1 MDLSS
6 LIDDYRHC
14 ETALSRAIQVEDS
27 AAIRELD
34 IRMRWFRNSIRDA
47 SSKCMFER
55 RMQIDFFMDLVSK
68 TTDHSADK
76 PPLSDLHAV
85 IDRYVADGAKSR
97 GNDRNATPA
106 LDAELGRRIFEDGLP
121 DREAMSMIELTNLR
135 ISTVGTDWRIGYTSP
150 ANGRFHGKPPDAIH
164 DRHIVELIGDRRF
177 EKRARAYLER
187 CFGGEDL
194 SYCYYLDTEDHGRLL
209 LECQMLTQRRS
220 DDAVGGAIIV
230 MRDLTEDFRDPIRS
244 AEENRV

>member
-14 ETALSRAIQVEDS
+14 ETALYSAIQTEDS

-34 IRMRWFRNSIRDA
+34 IRMRWFRNSIRDF
-47 SSKCMFER
+47 SSTCMADR
-55 RMQIDFFMDLVSK
+55 CLQIDFFMDLVSK

-85 IDRYVADGAKSR
+85 IDRYIGDGAKSR
-97 GNDRNATPA
+97 GNNQNMTPA
-106 LDAELGRRIFEDGLP
+106 LDGDAGRRIFDDGLP
-121 DREAMSMIELTNLR
+121 NSEALAMIERSNLR

-150 ANGRFHGKPPDAIH
+150 ANGRFHRKPPEAIH
-164 DRHIVELIGDRRF
+164 DLHIVELIGDLRF
-177 EKRARAYLER
+177 EKRAKAYFER

-194 SYCYYLDTEDHGRLL
+194 SYCYYLDTEDRGRLL
-209 LECQMLTQRRS
+209 LECRMLAQRRN
-220 DDAVGGAIIV
+220 DGETAGAIVV
-230 MRDLTEDFRDPIRS
+230 MRDLTEGFRNPIRS
-244 AEENRV
+244 AEENRI